1 MLSTIIFD
9 LCIPRV
15 CIMPVQPD
23 FVGQGT
29 HIKHMTTDT
38 VNVKVNGKCR
48 RAHGAKCH
56 VYVVSGK
63 KADIIIHHNKHDTRG
78 YDVLMYSPSS
88 VSV

>member
-63 KADIIIHHNKHDTRG
+63 NNKHDTRG

>member
-29 HIKHMTTDT
+29 HIKHMTTDQKEKMKAAIR
-38 VNVKVNGKCR
+38 KVLL
-48 RAHGAKCH
+48 
-56 VYVVSGK
+56 
-63 KADIIIHHNKHDTRG
+63 T
-78 YDVLMYSPSS
+78 YDQSS
-88 VSV
+88 QLVR